1 MIVAPRWAQL
11 LNLTSAMLEQRLLPS
26 DGNLV
31 VALSAISIECR
42 KYSTR

>member
-1 MIVAPRWAQL
+1 MIVAQHWAQL
-11 LNLTSAMLEQRLLPS
+11 LKLTSVMLEQRLLPF
-26 DGNLV
+26 DGDLM